1 MLLSTQL
8 KCEWNV
14 FGLKEKGAK
23 FGQIQDL
30 SFQMESCQLKR
41 VKPNKNNSH

>member
-1 MLLSTQL
+1 MECVWVER
-8 KCEWNV
+8 KR
-14 FGLKEKGAK
+14 AK

-41 VKPNKNNSH
+41 VKPNKNDSH